1 MKNYKIITP
10 IAIVAAIVALYVTT
24 GSGKVESGYVVG
36 DLARDFKLKDVTG
49 KHVSLS
55 DYKNAKGFIVIF
67 TCNSCPISQM
77 YEDRIITLNEKYETK
92 GYPVIAINPND
103 PLQQPSDSFDKMKER
118 SKEKEFNFPY
128 LFDETQAI
136 ATAYGASRTP
146 HVFLLNKETDGNRVK
161 YIGAIDNNL
170 KDGKMADK
178 KYVEEAVEAV
188 MRGEDVSTTITKAIG
203 CTIKW
208 KRS

>member
-49 KHVSLS
+49 KHISLS

-77 YEDRIITLNEKYETK
+77 YEDRIIILNEKYESK

-178 KYVEEAVEAV
+178 KYVEDAVEAV
-188 MRGEDVSTTITKAIG
+188 MKGEDVSTTITKAIG

>member
-1 MKNYKIITP
+1 MKYYKIITP
-10 IAIVAAIVALYVTT
+10 IAIVAAIVALYVTP

-49 KHVSLS
+49 KQVSLS

-77 YEDRIITLNEKYETK
+77 YEDRIITLNEKYESK

-128 LFDETQAI
+128 LFDETQVI

-188 MRGEDVSTTITKAIG
+188 MRGDDVSTTITKAIG

>member
-1 MKNYKIITP
+1 MKYYKIITP

-49 KHVSLS
+49 KQVSLS

-77 YEDRIITLNEKYETK
+77 YEDRIITLNEKYESK

-128 LFDETQAI
+128 LFDETQVI

-188 MRGEDVSTTITKAIG
+188 MRGDDVSTTITKAIG